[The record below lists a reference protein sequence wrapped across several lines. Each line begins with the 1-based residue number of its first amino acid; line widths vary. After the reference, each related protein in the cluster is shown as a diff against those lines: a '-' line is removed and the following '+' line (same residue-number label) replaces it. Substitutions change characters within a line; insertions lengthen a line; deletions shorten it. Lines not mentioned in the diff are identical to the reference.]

1 MARIFGVWILFYPH
15 QMAYPAS
22 FKLVLL
28 GVLFDADLNIIFL
41 GSDLR
46 VQYVSTTSTRSP
58 RQKEAA
64 DKLSIIFP
72 LFLRTA
78 EQPLFLD
85 IYFLGCVL
93 LELIKMT
100 VFQGL
105 SQGQDYTI
113 LGTKRKK
120 KKKKKKAAVGRQD
133 IEVSSS
139 KGFHMLILVCTWFWY
154 IILVLHVLHKINRD
168 SQAIETL

>member
-72 LFLRTA
+72 LFLRIA
-78 EQPLFLD
+78 EPTLFLD

-100 VFQGL
+100 ISRTESRSGL
-105 SQGQDYTI
+105 YYIRHQ
-113 LGTKRKK
+113 KK
-120 KKKKKKAAVGRQD
+120 EEESSCRAPRHV

-139 KGFHMLILVCTWFWY
+139 KGFHM
-154 IILVLHVLHKINRD
+154 
-168 SQAIETL
+168 

>member
-1 MARIFGVWILFYPH
+1 
-15 QMAYPAS
+15 
-22 FKLVLL
+22 
-28 GVLFDADLNIIFL
+28 
-41 GSDLR
+41 
-46 VQYVSTTSTRSP
+46 
-58 RQKEAA
+58 
-64 DKLSIIFP
+64 
-72 LFLRTA
+72 
-78 EQPLFLD
+78 
-85 IYFLGCVL
+85 
-93 LELIKMT
+93 MT

-113 LGTKRKK
+113 LGTKR

>member
-1 MARIFGVWILFYPH
+1 MYTLP
-15 QMAYPAS
+15 
-22 FKLVLL
+22 
-28 GVLFDADLNIIFL
+28 
-41 GSDLR
+41 
-46 VQYVSTTSTRSP
+46 TSTRSP

-78 EQPLFLD
+78 EPTLFLD

-100 VFQGL
+100 ISRTESRSGL
-105 SQGQDYTI
+105 YQAP
-113 LGTKRKK
+113 KER
-120 KKKKKKAAVGRQD
+120 KKKKKAAVGHHD

-139 KGFHMLILVCTWFWY
+139 KGFHMLILLGAEAFTSLQQYHLQTITTPFQYTLVQSVY
-154 IILVLHVLHKINRD
+154 IHKGGRVGVSRQVLAKKGQKVRFSNAKGRPGSNAYLF
-168 SQAIETL
+168 

>member
-72 LFLRTA
+72 LFLRIA
-78 EQPLFLD
+78 EPTLFLD

-100 VFQGL
+100 ISRTESRSELYQAP
-105 SQGQDYTI
+105 
-113 LGTKRKK
+113 
-120 KKKKKKAAVGRQD
+120 KADLRFDSISPQPLTVQ
-133 IEVSSS
+133 
-139 KGFHMLILVCTWFWY
+139 F
-154 IILVLHVLHKINRD
+154 INFE
-168 SQAIETL
+168 SVP